1 MFSLSFFWAG
11 FSPRPS
17 WLHAWAVFISLGLL
31 AVVLSF
37 VPKPNA
43 PHASVTSAPQQ
54 PPPHAVAQ
62 PASPAGQ
69 TALSSTPLQ
78 QDIKTADPLPALR
91 KWDTKITIRSGDT
104 LSEIFKRL
112 GLSRSVPA
120 LLRLGDTGKSLH
132 RLRPGQTLHINQDSQ
147 GLRHLMYQPTLGKET
162 HYWRMPGG
170 TYTVGQT
177 SLPVKLMRRTV
188 RGMID
193 RTLFEAGNDAGLSH
207 AMILKLA
214 YIFGWDID
222 FALEVRK
229 GDRFKLIWDEHWI
242 EGQHAKDGPI
252 LAAEFV
258 NQGRTYQALRY
269 IGKDGRAD
277 YYTPDGKYLRKQ
289 FLRTPVDFTRI
300 SSHFS
305 PRRLHPVL
313 KRVRPHRG
321 VDYAAPTG
329 TPVYAAGDGTVIHR
343 GWKGGYGRAIFI
355 RHGTRYTTVY
365 AHLSRYARGLRVG
378 SKVTQGQVIGRVGRS
393 GMATGPHLHYEFRVD
408 GIHRNPVKVKFPPL
422 RPLRYIEQADFRQ
435 QTWPMLAA
443 LRMSD
448 DLQTAEIN
456 AR

>member
-1 MFSLSFFWAG
+1 MFSLSFFWAS

-17 WLHAWAVFISLGLL
+17 WRHAWAIFISLGLL

-43 PHASVTSAPQQ
+43 THASITAAPQQ

-62 PASPAGQ
+62 PASHAKQTSLPA
-69 TALSSTPLQ
+69 ASLR
-78 QDIKTADPLPALR
+78 QDIKIPNSLPAPR
-91 KWDTKITIRSGDT
+91 KWDAEVTIRSGDT
-104 LSEIFKRL
+104 LSGIFKRL
-112 GLSRSVPA
+112 GLSRSIPA
-120 LLRLGDTGKSLH
+120 LLRLNNAGKSLH
-132 RLRPGQTLHINQDSQ
+132 RLRPGQTLHLNQDDQ
-147 GLRHLMYQPTLGKET
+147 GLRRLMYRTALNKEA

-170 TYTVGQT
+170 TYTVGEI
-177 SLPVKLMRRTV
+177 SLPMKLKRRTV
-188 RGMID
+188 SGMID
-193 RTLFEAGNDAGLSH
+193 RTLFDAGNDAGLSH
-207 AMILKLA
+207 AMILELA

-222 FALEVRK
+222 FALEIRK
-229 GDRFKLIWDEHWI
+229 GDRFKLVWDEHWI

-258 NQGRTYQALRY
+258 NQGRTYRALRY

-300 SSHFS
+300 SSHFN
-305 PRRLHPVL
+305 PRRLHPIL

-329 TPVYAAGDGTVIHR
+329 TPVYAAGDGKVIHR

-378 SKVTQGQVIGRVGRS
+378 SKVTQGQIIGRVGRS

-408 GIHRNPVKVKFPPL
+408 GVHRNPVKVKLPPL
-422 RPLRYIEQADFRQ
+422 RPLLYVEQADFRQ
-435 QTWPMLAA
+435 QTWPMLVA
-443 LRMSD
+443 LRVPD
-448 DLQTAEIN
+448 DLQTADIH

>member
-1 MFSLSFFWAG
+1 MS
-11 FSPRPS
+11 R
-17 WLHAWAVFISLGLL
+17 
-31 AVVLSF
+31 
-37 VPKPNA
+37 
-43 PHASVTSAPQQ
+43 
-54 PPPHAVAQ
+54 
-62 PASPAGQ
+62 
-69 TALSSTPLQ
+69 
-78 QDIKTADPLPALR
+78 
-91 KWDTKITIRSGDT
+91 
-104 LSEIFKRL
+104 IFKRL
-112 GLSRSVPA
+112 GLSRSIPA
-120 LLRLGDTGKSLH
+120 LLRLGNAGKSLH
-132 RLRPGQTLHINQDSQ
+132 RLRPGQTLHINQDDQ
-147 GLRHLMYQPTLGKET
+147 GLRHLMYRTALNKET

-170 TYTVGQT
+170 TYTVGQI
-177 SLPVKLMRRTV
+177 SLPMKLKRRTV
-188 RGMID
+188 SGMID

-222 FALEVRK
+222 FALEIRK

-277 YYTPDGKYLRKQ
+277 YYTPEGEYLRKQ

-300 SSHFS
+300 SSHFN
-305 PRRLHPVL
+305 PRRLHPIL

-329 TPVYAAGDGTVIHR
+329 TPVYAAGDGTVVHR

-378 SKVTQGQVIGRVGRS
+378 SKVTQGQIIGRVGRS

-408 GIHRNPVKVKFPPL
+408 GVHRNPVKVKLPPL
-422 RPLRYIEQADFRQ
+422 RPLLYVELADFRQ
-435 QTWPMLAA
+435 QTWPMLVA
-443 LRMSD
+443 LRMPD
-448 DLQTAEIN
+448 DLQTADIN

>member
-1 MFSLSFFWAG
+1 MFSLSFFWASL
-11 FSPRPS
+11 SPRPS
-17 WLHAWAVFISLGLL
+17 WRHAWAIFISLGLL

-37 VPKPNA
+37 APKPNA
-43 PHASVTSAPQQ
+43 THASVTLAPQQ
-54 PPPHAVAQ
+54 PPPRAVAQ
-62 PASPAGQ
+62 PAFPDEHPP
-69 TALSSTPLQ
+69 LSSAPLQ
-78 QDIKTADPLPALR
+78 QATKTTDSLPASR
-91 KWDTKITIRSGDT
+91 KWDAEITVRAGDT
-104 LSEIFKRL
+104 LSEIFGRL

-120 LLRLGDTGKSLH
+120 LLRPGDAGGSLH
-132 RLRPGQTLHINQDSQ
+132 RLRPGQTLHINQDHQ

-162 HYWRMPGG
+162 HYWRIPGG

-177 SLPVKLMRRTV
+177 SLPIKLKRRTV
-188 RGMID
+188 SGMID
-193 RTLFEAGNDAGLSH
+193 RTLFEAGSDAGLGH

-214 YIFGWDID
+214 HIFGWDID
-222 FALEVRK
+222 FALEIRK

-242 EGQHAKDGPI
+242 EGRHAKDGPI

-258 NQGRTYQALRY
+258 NQGQTYQALRY
-269 IGKDGRAD
+269 TGKDGRAD

-300 SSHFS
+300 SSHFN
-305 PRRLHPVL
+305 PRRLHPIL

-329 TPVYAAGDGTVIHR
+329 TPVYAAGDGTVIRR

-408 GIHRNPVKVKFPPL
+408 GVHRNPVKVKLPPL
-422 RPLRYIEQADFRQ
+422 RPLRYVEQADFRQ
-435 QTWPMLAA
+435 QTWPMLVA
-443 LRMSD
+443 LRMPD
-448 DLQTAEIN
+448 DLQTADIN

>member
-1 MFSLSFFWAG
+1 MFSLSFFWASL
-11 FSPRPS
+11 SPRPS
-17 WLHAWAVFISLGLL
+17 WLHAWAIFISLGLL

-43 PHASVTSAPQQ
+43 TQASVTTAPQQ
-54 PPPHAVAQ
+54 PPPQMVAQ
-62 PASPAGQ
+62 PASPAEP
-69 TALSSTPLQ
+69 AAFSSTPLQ
-78 QDIKTADPLPALR
+78 LDTKTTNPLPALR
-91 KWDTKITIRSGDT
+91 KWDAEITVRSGDT
-104 LSEIFKRL
+104 LSKIFRRL

-120 LLRLGDTGKSLH
+120 LLRLGDAGKSLH
-132 RLRPGQTLHINQDSQ
+132 RLRPGQTLHINRDDQ
-147 GLRHLMYQPTLGKET
+147 GLRHLMYQPTFGKET
-162 HYWRMPGG
+162 HYWRMLGG

-177 SLPVKLMRRTV
+177 SLPIKLKRRTV
-188 RGMID
+188 SGMID
-193 RTLFEAGNDAGLSH
+193 RTLFEAGDDAGLSH

-222 FALEVRK
+222 FALEIRK

-252 LAAEFV
+252 LAAEFI

-269 IGKDGRAD
+269 VGKDGRAD
-277 YYTPDGKYLRKQ
+277 YYTPDGEYLRKQ

-300 SSHFS
+300 SSHFN

-408 GIHRNPVKVKFPPL
+408 GIHRNPVKVKLPPL
-422 RPLRYIEQADFRQ
+422 RPLRYVEQADFRQ
-435 QTWPMLAA
+435 QTWPMLVA
-443 LRMSD
+443 LRMPD
-448 DLQTAEIN
+448 DLQTADIN

>member
-1 MFSLSFFWAG
+1 M
-11 FSPRPS
+11 
-17 WLHAWAVFISLGLL
+17 HAWTIFISLGLL

-43 PHASVTSAPQQ
+43 TQASVTTAPQQ
-54 PPPHAVAQ
+54 LPPHVVAQ
-62 PASPAGQ
+62 PASPAEQ
-69 TALSSTPLQ
+69 TALSSTLLQ
-78 QDIKTADPLPALR
+78 QDTKITDPLPALR
-91 KWDTKITIRSGDT
+91 KWDAEITVRSGDT
-104 LSEIFKRL
+104 LSMIFRRL

-120 LLRLGDTGKSLH
+120 LLQLGDAGKSLH
-132 RLRPGQTLHINQDSQ
+132 RLRPGQTLHINQDNQ

-177 SLPVKLMRRTV
+177 SLPVKLKRRTV
-188 RGMID
+188 GGMID
-193 RTLFEAGNDAGLSH
+193 RTLFEAGNDVGLSH

-222 FALEVRK
+222 FALEIRK

-242 EGQHAKDGPI
+242 EGQHAKDGSI
-252 LAAEFV
+252 LAAEFI

-269 IGKDGRAD
+269 VGKDGRAD
-277 YYTPDGKYLRKQ
+277 YYTPDGEYLRKQ

-300 SSHFS
+300 SSHFN

-378 SKVTQGQVIGRVGRS
+378 SKVTQGQIIGRVGRS

-408 GIHRNPVKVKFPPL
+408 GIHRNPVKVKLPPL
-422 RPLRYIEQADFRQ
+422 RPLRYVEQADFRQ
-435 QTWPMLAA
+435 QTWPMLVAPK
-443 LRMSD
+443 MPD
-448 DLQTAEIN
+448 DLQTADIN

>member
-1 MFSLSFFWAG
+1 MFSLSFFWASL
-11 FSPRPS
+11 SPRPS
-17 WLHAWAVFISLGLL
+17 WLHAWAIFISLGLL

-43 PHASVTSAPQQ
+43 TQASVTTAPQQ
-54 PPPHAVAQ
+54 PPLHVVAQ
-62 PASPAGQ
+62 PASLAGQ

-78 QDIKTADPLPALR
+78 QDTKAIDPLPALR
-91 KWDTKITIRSGDT
+91 KWDAEITVRSGDT
-104 LSEIFKRL
+104 LSKIFKRL

-120 LLRLGDTGKSLH
+120 LLQLGDAGKSLH
-132 RLRPGQTLHINQDSQ
+132 RLRPGQTLHINQDDQ

-177 SLPVKLMRRTV
+177 SLPIKLERRTV
-188 RGMID
+188 SGMID

-214 YIFGWDID
+214 HIFGWDID
-222 FALEVRK
+222 FALEIRK

-269 IGKDGRAD
+269 VGKDGRAD
-277 YYTPDGKYLRKQ
+277 YYTPDGEYLRKQ

-300 SSHFS
+300 SSHFN

-329 TPVYAAGDGTVIHR
+329 TPVYAASDGTVIHR
-343 GWKGGYGRAIFI
+343 GWKGGYGRAVFI

-365 AHLSRYARGLRVG
+365 AHLSRHARGLRVG
-378 SKVTQGQVIGRVGRS
+378 SKVTQGQIIGRVGIS

-408 GIHRNPVKVKFPPL
+408 GIHRNPVKVKLPPL
-422 RPLRYIEQADFRQ
+422 RPLRYVEQADFRQ
-435 QTWPMLAA
+435 QTWPMLVA
-443 LRMSD
+443 LRMPD

-456 AR
+456 VR

>member
-1 MFSLSFFWAG
+1 MFSLSFFWASL
-11 FSPRPS
+11 SPRPS
-17 WLHAWAVFISLGLL
+17 WLHAWAIFISLGLL

-43 PHASVTSAPQQ
+43 TQASVTTAPQQ
-54 PPPHAVAQ
+54 PPPHVVAQ
-62 PASPAGQ
+62 PASPAEQ
-69 TALSSTPLQ
+69 AALSSTPLQ
-78 QDIKTADPLPALR
+78 QDTKSTDSLPASR
-91 KWDTKITIRSGDT
+91 KWDAEITVRSGDT
-104 LSEIFKRL
+104 LSKIFRRL
-112 GLSRSVPA
+112 GLSHSIPA
-120 LLRLGDTGKSLH
+120 LLQLGGAGKSLH
-132 RLRPGQTLHINQDSQ
+132 RLRPSQTLHINRDDQ

-177 SLPVKLMRRTV
+177 SLPIKLKRRTV
-188 RGMID
+188 SGMID

-214 YIFGWDID
+214 HIFGWDID
-222 FALEVRK
+222 FALEIRK
-229 GDRFKLIWDEHWI
+229 GDRFKLIWDEHWV

-269 IGKDGRAD
+269 VGKDGRAD

-300 SSHFS
+300 SSHFN
-305 PRRLHPVL
+305 PRRLHPIL

-329 TPVYAAGDGTVIHR
+329 TPVYAAGDGTVVHR

-378 SKVTQGQVIGRVGRS
+378 SKVTQGQIIGRVGRS

-408 GIHRNPVKVKFPPL
+408 GIHRNPVKVKLPPL
-422 RPLRYIEQADFRQ
+422 RPLRYVEQADFRQ
-435 QTWPMLAA
+435 QTWPMLVA
-443 LRMSD
+443 LRMPD
-448 DLQTAEIN
+448 DLQTADIN